1 MKPVV
6 YTAYSYVRLSSKRQL
21 SKNSTGQER
30 QESKPEAIC
39 KRYGWNLS
47 PKSFKDL
54 GVSAFKG
61 KNRLQGDL
69 AAFIQLAKDTKLGPQ
84 PLLIIEA
91 FDRWS
96 RQDIDESETALLNL
110 LKSGVAIHVAFSN
123 KTFTV
128 ESTKSLVD
136 RIEIL
141 VSLKAAHEYSANLS
155 SRVKSA
161 KERKRDKIINGEVV
175 THNNVPK
182 YFTFDEE
189 SQTYGHNDNTK
200 VVTAIVDDYLA
211 GNSLYSIA
219 TKLNEKKTSP
229 FRYGSQ
235 WSATSVR
242 SVLRNKALIG
252 EFMGNPK
259 FLPKIIEKEKFARVQ
274 VQLNRNKGFAG
285 QTGELMNIFR
295 GVCFCTCGKAMS
307 VLSNSKDYRTKKKW
321 KTPYR
326 YLRCSTIGTGKRC
339 DHKKVIK
346 LEPIEDE
353 FFGVFLLQDPRQ
365 MLGNTDNAELKR
377 LKAKLTE
384 HQSNIDRISDEIST
398 TLALTKKVKSKIAEF
413 AEEFD
418 RLEAE
423 REKEKAAIDELNLQ
437 ISAVTAAPTDFK
449 DIKKLFKNI
458 VSNTKAYDDA
468 VRSIKED
475 LKDNEL
481 RKKLRVLL
489 PSQIGKI
496 VVDCSCDIPSDYSH
510 DRTYLSL

>member
-1 MKPVV
+1 MEDGTIKRGSVLLVENYDRISRLPPVESLSLFLSLINAGIGIV
-6 YTAYSYVRLSSKRQL
+6 FTASYEKRVI
-21 SKNSTGQER
+21 T
-30 QESKPEAIC
+30 
-39 KRYGWNLS
+39 
-47 PKSFKDL
+47 
-54 GVSAFKG
+54 
-61 KNRLQGDL
+61 
-69 AAFIQLAKDTKLGPQ
+69 
-84 PLLIIEA
+84 
-91 FDRWS
+91 
-96 RQDIDESETALLNL
+96 SELLNRESYAL
-110 LKSGVAIHVAFSN
+110 QMVLGECIRAHEESRRKSDMVKKA
-123 KTFTV
+123 KQ
-128 ESTKSLVD
+128 TK
-136 RIEIL
+136 REEIL
-141 VSLKAAHEYSANLS
+141 K
-155 SRVKSA
+155 
-161 KERKRDKIINGEVV
+161 GEVV

-182 YFTFDEE
+182 YFTFDKEAKK
-189 SQTYGHNDNTK
+189 YIHNENTK
-200 VVTAIVDDYLA
+200 IVTEIVDDYLA

-219 TKLNEKKTSP
+219 TKLNEKKTAP

-235 WSATSVR
+235 WSACTVR
-242 SVLRNKALIG
+242 SILRNKALIG

-259 FLPKIIEKEKFARVQ
+259 FLPPIVIDPNDFKKVQ

-326 YLRCSTIGTGKRC
+326 YLRCSTVGTGKQTC
-339 DHKKVIK
+339 THKKVIK

-377 LKAKLTE
+377 LKAQSTE
-384 HQSNIDRISDEIST
+384 HQTNIDRISQSIAKLIDLMAT
-398 TLALTKKVKSKIAEF
+398 TDVPEVPEKLKK
-413 AEEFD
+413 
-418 RLEAE
+418 LEAE
-423 REKEKAAIDELNLQ
+423 RKQEKAAIDELNLG

-449 DIKKLFKNI
+449 DIRKLFKNI

-496 VVDCSCDIPSDYSH
+496 VVDTEKGTWVVYNRSGAELYTGPFDHPS
-510 DRTYLSL
+510 TYIKSEAA